1 MRFRVLTKWTR
12 SQPIRTAGQIALTF
26 SLLEA
31 RPAFAYQR
39 IAVEATRLQNL
50 GMSAVT
56 IAKSLGVTDKTVVK
70 AISWVRLTTVSA
82 HSDTKSLGER
92 TGYQPE
98 PRFGRI
104 RRNEPE

>member
-1 MRFRVLTKWTR
+1 MR
-12 SQPIRTAGQIALTF
+12 SPPIRPAGQIALTF
-26 SLLEA
+26 SLLQA

-70 AISWVRLTTVSA
+70 AISWVRLTTVSS
-82 HSDTKSLGER
+82 HSATKWLGGARAIRQRLDWAGSVGTNRGER
-92 TGYQPE
+92 
-98 PRFGRI
+98 I
-104 RRNEPE
+104 

>member
-1 MRFRVLTKWTR
+1 MRPPWRPQRRNQRPKRSEISSLREWTR
-12 SQPIRTAGQIALTF
+12 SLPIRTAGQIALQF

-39 IAVEATRLQNL
+39 IAVEAIRLHEL

-70 AISWVRLTTVSA
+70 AISWGRLT
-82 HSDTKSLGER
+82 H
-92 TGYQPE
+92 
-98 PRFGRI
+98 RI
-104 RRNEPE
+104 GP